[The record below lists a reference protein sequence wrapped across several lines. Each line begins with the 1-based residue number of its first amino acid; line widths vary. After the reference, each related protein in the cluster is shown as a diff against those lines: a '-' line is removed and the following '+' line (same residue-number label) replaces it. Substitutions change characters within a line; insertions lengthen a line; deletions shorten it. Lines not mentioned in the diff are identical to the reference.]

1 MSEQP
6 RGRLVVVDD
15 DGNIIDDAP
24 QTQPEQ
30 PTQPQNIAEVEIP
43 KNTGKFNL
51 NFKDFYDEARKL
63 EKETGYAT
71 EPLSFI
77 IPEDMSGTGRDEI
90 FEIKPPTAGQLATIS
105 TLNQEDFVS
114 ILAVLFIKEP
124 NKPSGEP
131 DTSDYERFLVCMDHM
146 PVPVFMVFMEKFVA
160 WWAPSAANMPPTL
173 PKSVK
178 SIPYARNLVQNY
190 T

>member
-1 MSEQP
+1 MTDTP
-6 RGRLVVVDD
+6 HGRLAVVDD
-15 DGNIIDDAP
+15 DGNVISYAP
-24 QTQPEQ
+24 QTQPE
-30 PTQPQNIAEVEIP
+30 PTSPPQNIAEVEVP
-43 KNTGKFNL
+43 KETNKFNL

-77 IPEDMSGTGRDEI
+77 IPEDMSGTGQDEI
-90 FEIKPPTAGQLATIS
+90 FEINPPTAGQLATIS

-124 NKPSGEP
+124 KTPGGEP

-146 PVPVFMVFMEKFVA
+146 AMSVFMVFMEKFVA
-160 WWAPSAANMPPTL
+160 WWAPNAANMPPTL

-178 SIPYARNLVQNY
+178 SIPYVRNSARSY

>member
-1 MSEQP
+1 MTDTP

-15 DGNIIDDAP
+15 DGHIIDDAP
-24 QTQPEQ
+24 QTQVEPAN
-30 PTQPQNIAEVEIP
+30 PPQNIAEVEVP
-43 KNTGKFNL
+43 KETSKFDL

-63 EKETGYAT
+63 EKEVGYAT

-77 IPEDMSGTGRDEI
+77 IPEDMSGTGRDET

-124 NKPSGEP
+124 KKPGGEP
-131 DTSDYERFLVCMDHM
+131 DTSDYERFLVCMDYM
-146 PVPVFMVFMEKFVA
+146 PTSVFLVFMEKFVA
-160 WWAPSAANMPPTL
+160 WWAPNAANMPASL
-173 PKSVK
+173 PKSTK
-178 SIPYARNLVQNY
+178 SIPYARNLARNY